1 MLPSLQA
8 MVTLRL
14 YSDLPVDKS
23 ASGLEVEVPLPP
35 SVQRCHC
42 EADTR
47 AGQQQ
52 LWEFSEKNHMLVW
65 RLKKLSGTNALS
77 TFRPCTA
84 VLPSPSS

>member
-1 MLPSLQA
+1 MLSYSRQA

-14 YSDLPVDKS
+14 FSDLPADKS

-47 AGQQQ
+47 LGPQQS
-52 LWEFSEKNHMLVW
+52 WEFSEKNHMLVW
-65 RLKKLSGTNALS
+65 RLKKLAGRMLWIEAG
-77 TFRPCTA
+77 F
-84 VLPSPSS
+84 